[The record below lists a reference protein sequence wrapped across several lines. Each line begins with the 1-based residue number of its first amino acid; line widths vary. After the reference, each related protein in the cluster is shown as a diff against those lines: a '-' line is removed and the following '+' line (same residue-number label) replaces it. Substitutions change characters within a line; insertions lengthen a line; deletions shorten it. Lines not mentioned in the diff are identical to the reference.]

1 MVIVKFKLKCV
12 LKKLKTISS
21 LSFST
26 TLHLYFLKLM
36 TIRLS
41 LSQEIKRILA
51 FLRLHKNMQGAVV
64 VAFFSF
70 CFFFFIFLQGFF
82 SPEESRNCPC
92 VFDFAYQLLTRH
104 LPFAPLCQVD
114 E

>member
-26 TLHLYFLKLM
+26 TLHLYFLKPM

-41 LSQEIKRILA
+41 LSQEVKRILA

-70 CFFFFIFLQGFF
+70 CFFLYFYKVFLVLRKAETAHVCLI
-82 SPEESRNCPC
+82 SPISC
-92 VFDFAYQLLTRH
+92 
-104 LPFAPLCQVD
+104 
-114 E
+114 

>member
-26 TLHLYFLKLM
+26 TLQLYFLKLM

-41 LSQEIKRILA
+41 LYQEVKRILA

-70 CFFFFIFLQGFF
+70 CFFFIFLQGFF

-92 VFDFAYQLLTRH
+92 VFNIAYQLLTRH

>member
-1 MVIVKFKLKCV
+1 MVIFKFKLKCV
-12 LKKLKTISS
+12 LKKLKTITS

-70 CFFFFIFLQGFF
+70 CFFFLYFYKVFLVLRKAETAHVCLI
-82 SPEESRNCPC
+82 SPISC
-92 VFDFAYQLLTRH
+92 
-104 LPFAPLCQVD
+104 
-114 E
+114 

>member
-70 CFFFFIFLQGFF
+70 FFFLYFYKVFLVLRKAETAHVCLI
-82 SPEESRNCPC
+82 SPISC
-92 VFDFAYQLLTRH
+92 
-104 LPFAPLCQVD
+104 
-114 E
+114 

>member
-41 LSQEIKRILA
+41 LSQEVKRILA

-70 CFFFFIFLQGFF
+70 CFFFFYIFTRFF
-82 SPEESRNCPC
+82 
-92 VFDFAYQLLTRH
+92 
-104 LPFAPLCQVD
+104 
-114 E
+114 